1 MRIAR
6 PAIAA
11 FAALAVAALAGP
23 ALAEPTVRASGNA
36 AVRAGPGREYPILG
50 RLADGQRF
58 VLERCTTPSREDEL
72 GRRYADWGGESWCY
86 IASVGGW
93 VDAGY
98 LVGSPAK
105 VNATPPVVPFD
116 PLPYGIFR

>member
-6 PAIAA
+6 PAIVA
-11 FAALAVAALAGP
+11 FAALAVAAFAGP
-23 ALAEPTVRASGNA
+23 VLAEPTARASGNA
-36 AVRAGPGREYPILG
+36 TVRSGPGREYPVLG
-50 RLADGQRF
+50 RLADGERF
-58 VLERCTTPSREDEL
+58 VLERCTPPFREDEF

-86 IASVGGW
+86 IAAVGGW
-93 VDAGY
+93 VDASY

-105 VNATPPVVPFD
+105 VNVTPPITPFD